1 MPNEPYDKITWKSPL
16 LVDDAFWVT
25 TAEYKTIVTSLD
37 TWWIPRTKVN
47 YSRFRDEACHC
58 FLHFIRS
65 SADTTNDTLNDWC
78 SRSTSCV
85 AEFLWTSWVIY
96 LCAHM
101 YPLVFLPL
109 LGFLTSCLTVSPDSS
124 HSNTLPHPG
133 HHAPVMPMNVTED
146 TSAVDSIIGKATSSI
161 ADSRM

>member
-65 SADTTNDTLNDWC
+65 SADTTNDGAPDPHHVLLNFC
-78 SRSTSCV
+78 GHH
-85 AEFLWTSWVIY
+85 EFLKVGAIY
-96 LCAHM
+96 LCARM
-101 YPLVFLPL
+101 LFLPL
-109 LGFLTSCLTVSPDSS
+109 LDFLTSRLTVSPDSS